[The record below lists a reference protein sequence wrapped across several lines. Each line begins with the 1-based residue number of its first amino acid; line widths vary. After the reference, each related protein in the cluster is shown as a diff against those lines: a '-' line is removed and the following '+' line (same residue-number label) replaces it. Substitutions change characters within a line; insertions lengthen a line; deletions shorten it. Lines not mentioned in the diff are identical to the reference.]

1 MTDKNIV
8 QETFPVLGMS
18 CASCAA
24 RIEKTLNRQ
33 SGVKIAAVNY
43 ASATAT
49 VEYDPKNCS
58 SEALQQAV
66 QAAGYDLLINRDG
79 NTLEEAEEAHNKK
92 FTTLKLRTVWAVILS
107 LPVVIIGM
115 FFMDMPY
122 ANPIMW
128 TLSTPIVFW
137 LGRGFFSECLET
149 VETWQRQYGYIGSHQ
164 HRNSLSVQSVQHVI
178 SGLLAVQG
186 HPPACVF

>member
-107 LPVVIIGM
+107 LPVIIIGM
-115 FFMDMPY
+115 FFMDISSIIQP
-122 ANPIMW
+122 N
-128 TLSTPIVFW
+128 
-137 LGRGFFSECLET
+137 G
-149 VETWQRQYGYIGSHQ
+149 IG
-164 HRNSLSVQSVQHVI
+164 
-178 SGLLAVQG
+178 
-186 HPPACVF
+186 

>member
-79 NTLEEAEEAHNKK
+79 NTLEEAEEAHNK
-92 FTTLKLRTVWAVILS
+92 
-107 LPVVIIGM
+107 
-115 FFMDMPY
+115 
-122 ANPIMW
+122 
-128 TLSTPIVFW
+128 
-137 LGRGFFSECLET
+137 
-149 VETWQRQYGYIGSHQ
+149 
-164 HRNSLSVQSVQHVI
+164 NSLH
-178 SGLLAVQG
+178 
-186 HPPACVF
+186 

>member
-107 LPVVIIGM
+107 LPVIIIGM
-115 FFMDMPY
+115 FSWICPMP
-122 ANPIMW
+122 I
-128 TLSTPIVFW
+128 LSCGHYPLLLYFGWDGDSSAVP
-137 LGRGFFSECLET
+137 G
-149 VETWQRQYGYIGSHQ
+149 
-164 HRNSLSVQSVQHVI
+164 NS
-178 SGLLAVQG
+178 
-186 HPPACVF
+186 

>member
-107 LPVVIIGM
+107 LPVIIIGM
-115 FFMDMPY
+115 FFMICPMP
-122 ANPIMW
+122 I
-128 TLSTPIVFW
+128 LSCGHYPLLLYFGWDGDSSAVP
-137 LGRGFFSECLET
+137 G
-149 VETWQRQYGYIGSHQ
+149 
-164 HRNSLSVQSVQHVI
+164 NS
-178 SGLLAVQG
+178 
-186 HPPACVF
+186 

>member
-1 MTDKNIV
+1 MYRYDLYITQVSQVQELTEFKYIIVMTDKNIV

-79 NTLEEAEEAHNKK
+79 NTLEEAEEAHNK
-92 FTTLKLRTVWAVILS
+92 
-107 LPVVIIGM
+107 
-115 FFMDMPY
+115 
-122 ANPIMW
+122 
-128 TLSTPIVFW
+128 
-137 LGRGFFSECLET
+137 
-149 VETWQRQYGYIGSHQ
+149 
-164 HRNSLSVQSVQHVI
+164 NSLH
-178 SGLLAVQG
+178 
-186 HPPACVF
+186 